1 MPKGFKKRSA
11 KELSAP
17 LTAEVLMETLAE
29 FSEGIIAPQ
38 FRVLEERMKQY
49 TNSRV
54 GAAENRIM
62 DYVDKRIA
70 TQTAEIFGRLDK
82 RYEDDRQFKTR
93 IVTLFKK
100 HKIGSSK
107 DIAFF
112 EGYLAARP

>member
-1 MPKGFKKRSA
+1 MPKGFKKRTK

-17 LTAEVLMETLAE
+17 LTVEVLMETLAE
-29 FSEGIIAPQ
+29 FNEGVIAPQ
-38 FRVLEERMKQY
+38 FRAMEERM
-49 TNSRV
+49 
-54 GAAENRIM
+54 EMRIT
-62 DYVDKRIA
+62 KRIGESEHRVLDYIDRRNGG
-70 TQTAEIFGRLDK
+70 QTAEMFRRLDK

-100 HKIGSSK
+100 HKIGNTE